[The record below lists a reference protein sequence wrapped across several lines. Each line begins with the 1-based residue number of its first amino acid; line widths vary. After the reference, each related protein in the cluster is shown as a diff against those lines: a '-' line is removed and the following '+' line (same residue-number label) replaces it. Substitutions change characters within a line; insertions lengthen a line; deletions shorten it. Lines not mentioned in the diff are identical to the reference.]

1 MPILRIRENF
11 TTTHHPFNSILNFE
25 EKWRSK
31 LIYTLGSQTEF
42 VLSCKKLSDEVNC
55 IYFHKNGEEIHL
67 ETSYLIGLDYIQE
80 EVPFMVE
87 PKFSYGNNDYSIDFY
102 KILFESLPYVK
113 SSEIIS
119 DLYEVKFDSKPIE
132 IEQKDDFLTPILVI
146 QYLNILKKICSSG
159 LQKGYYLV
167 EQNLNSKVKGKILIK
182 ETIKHNH
189 LKANYSDSYCRYQQ
203 FGYNTKENQFLKYAF
218 QFCLNYLNQFR
229 QLDLFQSIENMVGMI
244 RSSFLAVDYNEGFR
258 KEMVIRKNPM
268 FPEYE
273 SAIRLANMILKR
285 NAFNITNTTT
295 NKVKTY
301 PYWINMSKLFEL
313 HVIKLLREGL
323 GNMNQVI
330 FQKSFG
336 HGKGRIPDII
346 LNYSNLKAVIDVKYK
361 DYSDSIAIEDIRQVA
376 AYSRMKGIFKE
387 LKLNSADV
395 LDAIIIY
402 PKVESNNKILN
413 KSVINK
419 REELSDY
426 FNIYKLEVDIPIL
439 TKTN

>member
-11 TTTHHPFNSILNFE
+11 TATHHPFTSILNFE

-31 LIYTLGSQTEF
+31 LIDTLGIKTEF

-55 IYFHKNGEEIHL
+55 IYFHKKGEEIHL

-80 EVPFMVE
+80 EIPFMVE
-87 PKFSYGNNDYSIDFY
+87 PKFSYGKNDYSIDFY

-119 DLYEVKFDSKPIE
+119 DLYDVKFDAKPIE

-167 EQNLNSKVKGKILIK
+167 QQNLNSKVKGKIMIK

-189 LKANYSDSYCRYQQ
+189 LKANYSDSYCRYQE
-203 FGYNTKENQFLKYAF
+203 FGFNTKENQFLKYAF

-229 QLDLFQSIENMVGMI
+229 QLDLFQNMENLVGKI
-244 RSSFLAVDYNEGFR
+244 RSSFSAVEYTQDFR
-258 KEMVIRKNPM
+258 KEMIVRKNPL

-313 HVIKLLREGL
+313 HVLKLLRTEYP
-323 GNMNQVI
+323 NEVI
-330 FQKSFG
+330 YQKSFA
-336 HGKGRIPDII
+336 GRIPDII
-346 LNYSNLKAVIDVKYK
+346 LNTEFYKAVIDVKYK
-361 DYSDSIAIEDIRQVA
+361 NYSEKSLEIEDIRQVA
-376 AYSRMKGIFKE
+376 AYSKMKSIYIE
-387 LKLNSADV
+387 LGLDKVDV
-395 LDAIIIY
+395 LDSIIIY
-402 PKVESNNKILN
+402 PKVQSMNNSKDLLP
-413 KSVINK
+413 KK
-419 REELSDY
+419 EELRDY

>member
-11 TTTHHPFNSILNFE
+11 TTSHHSFNSILNFE

-31 LIYTLGSQTEF
+31 LIETLGTQMEF
-42 VLSCKKLSDEVNC
+42 VLSCEKLSDEVNC
-55 IYFHKNGEEIHL
+55 IFFHKNGEEIHL

-80 EVPFMVE
+80 EIPFMVE
-87 PKFSYGNNDYSIDFY
+87 PKFSYGKNDYSIDFY
-102 KILFESLPYVK
+102 KILFESLSYVK

-189 LKANYSDSYCRYQQ
+189 LKANYSDSYCRYQE
-203 FGYNTKENQFLKYAF
+203 FGFNTKENQFLKYAF

-229 QLDLFQSIENMVGMI
+229 QLDLFQNIENMVGMI
-244 RSSFLAVDYNEGFR
+244 RSSFLVVDYNEGFR

-295 NKVKTY
+295 NKVRTY

-313 HVIKLLREGL
+313 HVLKYLRTDYPNG
-323 GNMNQVI
+323 VI
-330 FQKSFG
+330 YQKSFA
-336 HGKGRIPDII
+336 GRIPDII
-346 LNYSNLKAVIDVKYK
+346 LNTESYKAVIDVKYK
-361 DYSDSIAIEDIRQVA
+361 NYSNKSLEIEDIRQVA
-376 AYSRMKGIFKE
+376 AYSKMKSIYKE
-387 LKLNSADV
+387 LCLNKGDE
-395 LDAIIIY
+395 LDSIIIY
-402 PKVESNNKILN
+402 PKVQSLN
-413 KSVINK
+413 KTKDLLSQK
-419 REELSDY
+419 EELRDY

>member
-11 TTTHHPFNSILNFE
+11 TTSHHPFNSILNFE

-31 LIYTLGSQTEF
+31 LIETLGTQMEF
-42 VLSCKKLSDEVNC
+42 VLSCEKLSDEVNC
-55 IYFHKNGEEIHL
+55 IYFQKNGEEIHL

-80 EVPFMVE
+80 EIPFMVE
-87 PKFSYGNNDYSIDFY
+87 PKFSYGKNDYSIDFY

-189 LKANYSDSYCRYQQ
+189 LKANYSDSYCRYQE
-203 FGYNTKENQFLKYAF
+203 FGFNTKENQFLKYAF

-229 QLDLFQSIENMVGMI
+229 QLDLFQNIENMVGMI

-313 HVIKLLREGL
+313 HVLKLLRTDYPNG
-323 GNMNQVI
+323 VI
-330 FQKSFG
+330 YQKSFA
-336 HGKGRIPDII
+336 GRIPDII
-346 LNYSNLKAVIDVKYK
+346 LNTESYKAVIDVKYK
-361 DYSDSIAIEDIRQVA
+361 NYSNKSLEIEDIRQVA
-376 AYSRMKGIFKE
+376 AYSKMKSIYKE
-387 LKLNSADV
+387 LGLNKGDE
-395 LDAIIIY
+395 LDSIIIY
-402 PKVESNNKILN
+402 PKVQSMNKTKDLIPQ
-413 KSVINK
+413 K
-419 REELSDY
+419 EELRDY